1 MASVH
6 IPTASTSDEMR
17 LEMPE
22 RFDFTASRGLIAG
35 VRRHPRSQAPSRLR
49 LDFGKTRYIDTTG
62 LGCLLV
68 IAEHFGAETRIVIE
82 GATGT
87 VRQLIDM
94 AQLDFGHAGATSPR
108 PDLRLCS
115 TCRKPANAE
124 CGASLHEARACPR
137 AGLARKTAAPQ
148 PPRFQYA

>member
-1 MASVH
+1 MASIH
-6 IPTASTSDEMR
+6 TPPASTSSELR

-22 RFDFTASRGLIAG
+22 RFDFTASRGLIASI
-35 VRRHPRSQAPSRLR
+35 RRHRASPPPARLC
-49 LDFGKTRYIDTTG
+49 LDFGKTRHIDTTG

-68 IAEHFGAETRIVIE
+68 IAEHFGAETRITIE
-82 GATGT
+82 GATGA

-94 AQLDFGHAGATSPR
+94 AHLDFDHPAAASSR

-137 AGLARKTAAPQ
+137 AGLTRKSATPPA
-148 PPRFQYA
+148 PRFQYA

>member
-6 IPTASTSDEMR
+6 TPTASTSGEMR

-35 VRRHPRSQAPSRLR
+35 IRRHPGPPAPSRLC
-49 LDFGKTRYIDTTG
+49 LDFAKTRYIDTTG

-82 GATGT
+82 GATGA

-94 AQLDFGHAGATSPR
+94 AQLDFAPSGASSPR

-115 TCRKPANAE
+115 TCRKPADAQ

-137 AGLARKTAAPQ
+137 AGLARKSAAPQ
-148 PPRFQYA
+148 LPRFQYA